1 MSTVDPLRWPAIA
14 NVPEQGRIRR
24 RARKAE
30 SEFAYACEQ
39 AGLSLEG
46 ADADLRVLEDALF
59 LRIADAGW
67 LGLAE
72 SYMAGEWLS
81 SNLPHVLQRLLETGY
96 APKSN
101 ARPKGLFDARAT
113 PVDLLRLSA
122 GEGLFSYAS
131 VFSSGVPTTE
141 RITLPPPGRGKMK
154 SAQPLGVE
162 VTTLSD
168 PTVVERLDQSDAQ
181 ARAVATLLDMADVGT
196 GTYLADVPAQ
206 TPAVALA
213 AIARNATVDVMSC
226 DEELVEELEAVASK
240 AQGALEVCALPG
252 PLPEPGRLR
261 RRFDAVVSVDGV
273 EAMDPGALKTW
284 LHTCEQVLVPGGHV
298 ALETLVATEALKP
311 LDSALDVLRAYLAP
325 GWHGRSMEQVLHS
338 IHAQPGLKPQSVLVF
353 GGHYVEGL
361 RLQRERFEAH
371 QREAAALGFDAVY
384 RRLWIFQLALKE
396 ALLRAG
402 LLDAVMISATLQPRR
417 AV

>member
-14 NVPEQGRIRR
+14 NVPTQGRTRR

-39 AGLSLEG
+39 ADLSLEG
-46 ADADLRVLEDALF
+46 PEADLTVLEDALF

-96 APKSN
+96 APKSS

-122 GEGLFSYAS
+122 GEGLFGYAS

-141 RITLPPPGRGKMK
+141 RVTLTPPGRGKMK
-154 SAQPLGVE
+154 HAQPLSVE

-168 PTVVERLDQSDAQ
+168 PTIVERLDQADAQ
-181 ARAVATLLDMADVGT
+181 ARALSTLLDFADVGT
-196 GTYLADVPAQ
+196 GTYLADLPAQ
-206 TPAVALA
+206 TPAAALA

-226 DEELVEELEAVASK
+226 DDELLAELEAVAAQ
-240 AQGALEVCALPG
+240 AQGAIEVCALPG

-261 RRFDAVVSVDGV
+261 RRFDAVVNVDGV

-284 LHTCEQVLVPGGHV
+284 LHACEELLVPGGRV
-298 ALETLVATEALKP
+298 ALQTLVGTEELKP

-325 GWHGRSMEQVLHS
+325 GWHGHSMESLLH
-338 IHAQPGLKPQSVLVF
+338 AMNARPGLRPQEALVF

-371 QREAAALGFDAVY
+371 AREAAALGFDAVY

-402 LLDAVMISATLQPRR
+402 LLDAVVLSATLQPRR
-417 AV
+417 GV